1 MTVRLRSA
9 RAGRPVSGPFVA
21 SAGDIPELNALF
33 TEAFTDRYR
42 RDGMAGVRVPPL
54 HPAIWQYA
62 LADAGDG
69 ALAWRDAHG
78 RLVAFNL
85 VHHSGAEGWMGPLC
99 VHPEHQGQGL
109 GSEVVQ
115 AGLRWLRKLP
125 VRVIGLETMPRTL
138 DNIGFYAGLGFVPGY
153 CTLTLTLDAAPTDQS
168 VVQVA
173 GLPTARREAA
183 LLACRALSTRVLS
196 GYDFT
201 RELELT
207 HQLQLGDTVLLG
219 PERAPTG
226 FALYHTVPLV
236 EGRSREELR
245 VLKLVLA
252 QRTDWPAMLTLL
264 TGVAH
269 RAGCRRVAVRLQ
281 GDYPEAFRSMISLG
295 GRVRWSDLRMSV
307 HGWAELAPAE
317 GMVLSNWEI

>member
-1 MTVRLRSA
+1 MGLRSA
-9 RAGRPVSGPFVA
+9 RAGRPVTGPFVA
-21 SAGDIPELNALF
+21 TPADIPELNVLF
-33 TEAFTDRYR
+33 SEAFTDRYR
-42 RDGMAGVRVPPL
+42 RDGLGGVRVPPL

-69 ALAWRDAHG
+69 ALCWRDAQG
-78 RLVAFNL
+78 RPVAFNL

-99 VHPEHQGQGL
+99 VHPDHQGQGL
-109 GSEVVQ
+109 GTEVVQ
-115 AGLRWLRKLP
+115 AGLRWLRQLP

-153 CTLTLTLDAAPTDQS
+153 CTLTLTLEAAPTDRAP
-168 VVQVA
+168 VPVG
-173 GLPTARREAA
+173 GLPIARREAA
-183 LLACRALSTRVLS
+183 LVACRTLTMRVLA

-207 HQLQLGDTVLLG
+207 QQLALGDTVLLG

-236 EGRSREELR
+236 EGRSRDELR

-264 TGVAH
+264 AGVAH
-269 RAGCRRVAVRLQ
+269 RAGCRRVAIRMQ
-281 GDYPEAFRSMISLG
+281 GDYPEAFRAMISMG
-295 GRVRWSDLRMSV
+295 GRVRWSDLRMSM